1 MNLDA
6 IQSELRER
14 GLAAWLFYDHH
25 RRDPIAYRILG
36 LPETGLATRRWYYLI
51 PARGTPRKLT
61 HRIEAGALD
70 ALPGEA
76 ASYARWT
83 ELDAGLE
90 RLVGSLGPNPKVAMQ
105 YSPGCAVHRISLAD
119 AGTVE
124 KLRGLGADIVSSGD
138 LISRFDAAW
147 DAGMLASHRAA
158 GRVIHAA
165 IEAAF
170 AEVRRRVEAGSPC
183 SEYELQ
189 QGLVAAMRG
198 GGLAVDEPP
207 IVGINEH
214 ANDPHFQP
222 AAQGSAP
229 IRGGDLLLLDVF
241 ARTDAPGSAFY
252 DVTWMGYCLRP
263 GEREAPARF
272 AETFD
277 LVRRARDA
285 GIALAESRAA
295 SRSPLRGFEL
305 DQAVRGVIAA
315 AGLDAYFVHR
325 TGHSL
330 GRDVHSTGANCDDY
344 ESHDERLVLPGCA
357 FTIEPGIYGP
367 RGEPFG
373 VRSEVNVYY
382 GDGAAEVT
390 GPRQE
395 ALVLI

>member
-1 MNLDA
+1 MNLEA
-6 IQSELRER
+6 IQSELRAR

-51 PARGTPRKLT
+51 PAQGAPRKLT
-61 HRIEAGALD
+61 HRIESGALD
-70 ALPGEA
+70 GLPGEREC
-76 ASYARWT
+76 YARWG

-90 RLVGSLGPNPKVAMQ
+90 GLVAALGPSPKIAMQ
-105 YSPGCAVHRISLAD
+105 YSPGCAIHRISLAD

-124 KLRGLGADIVSSGD
+124 KLRALGAEVVSSGD

-147 DAGMLASHRAA
+147 DAAMLASHRAA
-158 GRVIHAA
+158 GQVIHAA
-165 IEAAF
+165 IAGAF
-170 AEVRRRVEAGSPC
+170 AEVRRRLDAGSP
-183 SEYELQ
+183 STEYELQ
-189 QGLVAAMRG
+189 QWLVAAMRG

-222 AAQGSAP
+222 APRGSAP

-263 GEREAPARF
+263 GEREPPARF
-272 AETFD
+272 AEIFD

-285 GIALAESRAA
+285 GIALAQSSATAR
-295 SRSPLRGFEL
+295 RPLRGFEL

-315 AGLDAYFVHR
+315 AGLGDYFVHR

-344 ESHDERLVLPGCA
+344 ESHDDRLVLPGCA
-357 FTIEPGIYGP
+357 FTIEPGVYGP

-390 GPRQE
+390 GPRQQE
-395 ALVLI
+395 IVRI